1 MVTPKR
7 NGEPNYTGV
16 RAIYPR
22 NKMCSDSINIE
33 KLQYQDY
40 LSSTF
45 PLLSEHPGINLQI
58 HLKREEYRKLGVSVD
73 SKSCGTTHTFPL
85 SSSLWNS
92 PFH

>member
-22 NKMCSDSINIE
+22 NQMCSDSINIE
-33 KLQYQDY
+33 KLQYRDY
-40 LSSTF
+40 LSSTL
-45 PLLSEHPGINLQI
+45 PLLPEHPGVNVQI
-58 HLKREEYRKLGVSVD
+58 HLKRDEYRKLGVYVD
-73 SKSCGTTHTFPL
+73 SKSCGTTHTSPCSVL
-85 SSSLWNS
+85 SGNS